1 MKLRHGIGCVLLM
14 LGMLLCLGAVG
25 QLDYL
30 TAQAVIESSDEGSA
44 IIKSLIGIVL
54 VGAAACLNHDMVYK
68 DE

>member
-1 MKLRHGIGCVLLM
+1 MKIRHGIGCVLLI

-30 TAQAVIESSDEGSA
+30 TAQAMIEASDECSA
-44 IIKSLIGIVL
+44 IIRSLIGIAL
-54 VGAAACLNHDMVYK
+54 VGAAAYLNHDMVYK

>member
-1 MKLRHGIGCVLLM
+1 MKIRHGIGCVLLI

-30 TAQAVIESSDEGSA
+30 TAQAVTDSSDEHVA
-44 IIKSLIGIVL
+44 IIRALVGIAL
-54 VGAAACLNHDMVYK
+54 VGAAACLNHDMIYK